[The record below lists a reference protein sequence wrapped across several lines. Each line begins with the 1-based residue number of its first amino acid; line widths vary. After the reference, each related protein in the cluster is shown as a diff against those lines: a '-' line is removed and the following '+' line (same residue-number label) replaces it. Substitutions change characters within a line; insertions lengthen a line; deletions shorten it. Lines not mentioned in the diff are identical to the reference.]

1 MRAALVTAL
10 GSPPGP
16 ADAPAPSRGPGE
28 ALVAVRMAALN
39 PIEVRIAAG
48 RFARTAEPPYVP
60 GTEGVGTV
68 VEADGRPS
76 GERVR
81 FEGALPGFGSNGA
94 LAELAAVPEEALVE
108 LPEEAGDEL
117 AAAIGTVGITAWL
130 ALERAGLRP
139 GQRVLV
145 LGATGAVGQAAV
157 QLARLLGAGRV
168 AAAGRNAKRLERARE
183 LGADE
188 VVDLAGPDLAEAFRA
203 AAGGDVDVV
212 VDPLWGPPAM
222 AALAALG
229 SGGRLVNVGESAGTD
244 VDLPLASVRN
254 KQGAILT
261 LSSGWTPLP
270 QKLTAYRRVLE
281 QALSG
286 RLEVDRDVVPLAD
299 VTAAWERQAGSPGRK
314 IVIDVGA
321 A

>member
-1 MRAALVTAL
+1 MRAAVVSAL

-16 ADAPAPSRGPGE
+16 AEAPAPARGQGE
-28 ALVAVRMAALN
+28 ALVAVGMAPLN
-39 PIEVRIAAG
+39 PIEIRIAAG

-60 GTEGVGTV
+60 GTEGVGRV
-68 VEADGRPS
+68 VEANGRPS
-76 GERVR
+76 GGRVR
-81 FEGALPGFGSNGA
+81 FEGALPGFGANGA
-94 LAELAAVPEEALVE
+94 LAELAAVPEDALVE
-108 LPEEAGDEL
+108 LPDEADDAL

-139 GQRVLV
+139 GERVLV

-157 QLARLLGAGRV
+157 QLARVLGAGHV
-168 AAAGRNAKRLERARE
+168 AAAGRDAERLDRARE

-188 VVDLAGPDLAEAFRA
+188 VVDLARDDLADAFRA
-203 AAGGDVDVV
+203 AAGGEIDVV

-229 SGGRLVNVGESAGTD
+229 NGGRLVNVGESAGTG
-244 VDLPLASVRN
+244 VHVPLGGLRN

-270 QKLTAYRRVLE
+270 QKLAAYRRVLE
-281 QALSG
+281 HALAG
-286 RLEVDRDVVPLAD
+286 RLEVDREVVPLAE
-299 VTAAWERQAGSPGRK
+299 VAAAWERQAGSPGRK
-314 IVIDVGA
+314 LVIDVGA